1 MTQITVKSDRKVD
14 ILPLISSAIDREANI
29 IYMGIKRTKENLKY
43 FERKYKIQTGT
54 FYKRFQHGKMGDSMD
69 FIEWAGEYEIL
80 QNLLKEYDELRE
92 AKVC

>member
-43 FERKYKIQTGT
+43 FERKYKIQQGL
-54 FYKRFQHGKMGDSMD
+54 FIKD
-69 FIEWAGEYEIL
+69 FNMAKWAIL
-80 QNLLKEYDELRE
+80 WIL
-92 AKVC
+92 

>member
-43 FERKYKIQTGT
+43 FERKY
-54 FYKRFQHGKMGDSMD
+54 
-69 FIEWAGEYEIL
+69 
-80 QNLLKEYDELRE
+80 NLKLDYF
-92 AKVC
+92 